1 MFGLSNESQY
11 SPRESN
17 RSRLNSYDLGAK
29 HEDGYRCDDADGFH
43 KVIVAVAIPEI
54 VEIVVPVFYDVS
66 ALEEHDHNVLRSAPQ
81 NKFLMPSQRNL
92 KEWYNYITGGYR
104 I

>member
-43 KVIVAVAIPEI
+43 KVIVAVAIPVFAAIAVSTETLRKKSMI
-54 VEIVVPVFYDVS
+54 VMRYD
-66 ALEEHDHNVLRSAPQ
+66 LLLRTSHGCIP
-81 NKFLMPSQRNL
+81 
-92 KEWYNYITGGYR
+92 
-104 I
+104 